1 MTEASSVLRPLDL
14 DLSGAGK
21 PTEWDLSQTQITE
34 LLSGYNSELKKSPI
48 TANTA
53 PHQNSLLSRKRASEH
68 KHRQSMA
75 TIDEALKNHKEGIEQ
90 TYKVSQH
97 LQARMSDVADILRE
111 HSENH
116 RNLQHRVQILEELV
130 LQLSKNSNKNQKA
143 FCATNQ
149 PLARD
154 A

>member
-1 MTEASSVLRPLDL
+1 MTEVSSVLCPLKL
-14 DLSGAGK
+14 AELPDLSKSVA
-21 PTEWDLSQTQITE
+21 PEWDLSPTQITE
-34 LLSGYNSELKKSPI
+34 ILSGYPKSAI

-53 PHQNSLLSRKRASEH
+53 PHQKSFLSRKRASEH
-68 KHRQSMA
+68 KHRQHIA
-75 TIDEALKNHKEGIEQ
+75 IIDEALKNHKENIEK
-90 TYKVSQH
+90 TNKVSQH
-97 LQARMSDVADILRE
+97 LQGRMSDVADILRE

-116 RNLQHRVQILEELV
+116 RNLQHRIQMLEELV
-130 LQLSKNSNKNQKA
+130 LQLSKNTNKNQKA